1 MNNPRQQYLF
11 NYMEYDDYESDDYD
25 NIQSEFELDSE
36 IDELNDIVNDES
48 DIVFYNQYLDEVVQW
63 ELSQPLASLVTR

>member
-1 MNNPRQQYLF
+1 MNDPRQQYLF

-36 IDELNDIVNDES
+36 IDELNDIVNDKS
-48 DIVFYNQYLDEVVQW
+48 DIIFYNQYLDEIIEW
-63 ELSQPLASLVTR
+63 ELSQPLASL